1 MFPECAISSTP
12 NREIVFTTFRVLE
25 EKICT
30 RDPVV
35 TANRSC
41 DADWR
46 FEAGGGGMEMW
57 VTGDECC
64 DGSSRNSEVKEFQY
78 FCSDVNIEGP
88 FGSFKG
94 WSSCTSAA
102 ILYRGAKL
110 SFTMQLFW
118 WIARYRFQLSS
129 ALRAWYVR
137 RACSSPAF
145 NSAPTSSLNH
155 PMMVSCIAP
164 DMPIKSGIHR
174 RQSWCCLS
182 HLDQPHRRI
191 ADRYTGFDR

>member
-1 MFPECAISSTP
+1 MFPECAMSSTP

-35 TANRSC
+35 TANKSC
-41 DADWR
+41 DTDWR
-46 FEAGGGGMEMW
+46 FESGGGGMEMW

-78 FCSDVNIEGP
+78 LCSDVSVEGP

-102 ILYRGAKL
+102 ILCG
-110 SFTMQLFW
+110 
-118 WIARYRFQLSS
+118 
-129 ALRAWYVR
+129 
-137 RACSSPAF
+137 
-145 NSAPTSSLNH
+145 
-155 PMMVSCIAP
+155 
-164 DMPIKSGIHR
+164 
-174 RQSWCCLS
+174 
-182 HLDQPHRRI
+182 
-191 ADRYTGFDR
+191 